1 MKPAE
6 SKKYNNICLK
16 CAKPLTIGV
25 LNRVA
30 ELADRPEGVKPANA
44 IPYKSMIALE
54 EIIADALGMRV
65 AAKKVRAEYENIIKH
80 FGNEFS
86 VLLDVNVKD
95 IERVASLKIAEG
107 ISRVREGKVH
117 IAPGYDGEY
126 GKIEIFPKRESKHS
140 LSQPTLFS

>member
-1 MKPAE
+1 MAGIEWCMVKGGRMI
-6 SKKYNNICLK
+6 KK
-16 CAKPLTIGV
+16 
-25 LNRVA
+25 
-30 ELADRPEGVKPANA
+30 
-44 IPYKSMIALE
+44 
-54 EIIADALGMRV
+54 LGMRV